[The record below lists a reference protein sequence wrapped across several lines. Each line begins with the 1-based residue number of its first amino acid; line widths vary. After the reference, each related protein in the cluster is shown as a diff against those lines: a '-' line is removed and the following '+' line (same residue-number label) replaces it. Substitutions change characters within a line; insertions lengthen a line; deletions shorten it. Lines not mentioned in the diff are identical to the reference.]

1 MNASDLQSIQSLDVL
16 FHLRSLN
23 SDWKWLVET
32 STEWAAFRIARFDS
46 KGLVM
51 RGTSAE
57 FARRH
62 ALQEYTNA
70 ISLLTEPRKLT
81 VAMSHHPLIAPFPDI
96 CDRWLFVLKD
106 ALESARDCVLKT
118 PNISDAY
125 MYIPPEVGAILSR
138 DRVAVEKRLSNW
150 HLD

>member
-1 MNASDLQSIQSLDVL
+1 
-16 FHLRSLN
+16 
-23 SDWKWLVET
+23 
-32 STEWAAFRIARFDS
+32 
-46 KGLVM
+46 M